1 MLSASDIKTSN
12 GKLPVMFPPHLRLP
26 PFHRHTYFL
35 CHNTSNQVDRPKA
48 FILIMEYIPT
58 PEAALRILRAQSVEI
73 LIPLVVFLLGGLV
86 FRQRRTVQQIPKQ
99 QEQEEVI

>member
-1 MLSASDIKTSN
+1 
-12 GKLPVMFPPHLRLP
+12 
-26 PFHRHTYFL
+26 
-35 CHNTSNQVDRPKA
+35 
-48 FILIMEYIPT
+48 MEYILT
-58 PEAALRILRAQSVEI
+58 PEAALRILRAQSLEI